1 MIDLPDRTL
10 SGLRNTRDLR
20 AEILSLA
27 ERLTGNQQDG
37 RLAVRRPKI
46 NPTTVQQE
54 WDQALQVITPDIR
67 SRMSL
72 AIETELD
79 IVPGATRQHDEF
91 WHFRQMAQDQI
102 QIERPNYRFEVLR
115 LLLDAQLTHIETPA
129 LGQLISTI
137 GASQTPIR
145 AAVTQ
150 LKQAGVL
157 AAWSRGLHIDLEV
170 LSQDLLAKVRA
181 LPQTLRFRYERGA
194 NPRSSAALVERAQVL
209 LRNRTTNGWMT
220 FALSGTPIAQA
231 EAPDFDLLGT
241 PRLDLTAWVPR
252 GTRQFTAGW
261 IRQLDDG
268 LEPEPSVLTPS
279 PVVVTL
285 VRAGSH
291 FIREGDGPHIGRACV
306 ADVFLSLLDMG
317 LREQA
322 LQYARAAR

>member
-1 MIDLPDRTL
+1 MIEPPDRTL

-27 ERLTGNQQDG
+27 QRLAGNEQDG
-37 RLAVRRPKI
+37 RLSIRHPKI
-46 NPTTVQQE
+46 SPTTVQQE
-54 WDQALQVITPDIR
+54 WDLALQVITPDIR

-72 AIETELD
+72 SIETEPDNL
-79 IVPGATRQHDEF
+79 PGSTRPNDEF
-91 WHFRQMAQDQI
+91 WHFRQLVKDQI
-102 QIERPNYRFEVLR
+102 PIERPNYRFEVLR
-115 LLLDAQLTHIETPA
+115 LLLDAQLTHVETPA

-150 LKQAGVL
+150 LKRAGVIT
-157 AAWSRGLHIDLEV
+157 AWSRGLHIDLEV

-181 LPQTLRFRYERGA
+181 LPQTLRFRYERGT
-194 NPRSSAALVERAQVL
+194 NPRSSAALVERAREL
-209 LRNRTTNGWMT
+209 LRNRTTNGWLT
-220 FALSGTPIAQA
+220 FALSGTPIAQD

-252 GTRQFTAGW
+252 STTQFSAGW

-268 LEPEPSVLTPS
+268 LEPEPSVLAPA
-279 PVVVTL
+279 PVVMTL
-285 VRAGSH
+285 VRAESH
-291 FIREGDGPHIGRACV
+291 FVREGDGPHIGRACV

-322 LQYARAAR
+322 LQYARALK